1 MAAATAATARPL
13 LILKEG
19 STRSRGTEAQ
29 MQNIAA
35 AKIIAEVVRSTLGPR
50 GMDKMLVDTIGDIT
64 ITNDGATILDEIEVQ
79 HPAAKLLV
87 NTAKTQDK
95 EVGDGTTSVVILTGE
110 LLKKAEA
117 MLNKDIHPTIITSG
131 YRKALEKVLE
141 ALEKIAVPVDVE
153 DEKTLMDIAM
163 TAMRSKGVE
172 YYREYLAKLAVE
184 AIKRVTEIR
193 DGKRVADVD
202 DVQIMK
208 KPGKSVG
215 ETELIKGLIID
226 KEVVHPGMPKRVE
239 NAKIALLDAA
249 MEVEKTEFSA
259 EIRIRDPTQMRAF
272 MDEETRILKQMVE
285 KVKAAGANVVFCQKG
300 IDDMA
305 QFFMAKEGILAVR
318 RVKKSDMEKLAKATG
333 GKVVTNIDDLKPSDL
348 GEAGL
353 VEERR
358 IGEDKMVFVEGCKEP
373 KAVAILI
380 RGGLERAVDEAE
392 RSLHDAL
399 CVVADVVKDGRI
411 VYGGGAVEAELAKEL
426 KKYAAQLGGR
436 EQIAVEAFAEAL
448 EAIPSALAENA
459 GLDPLDIIVAL
470 RAAHE
475 KPDGVSMG
483 VNVFTGKIEDMKEL
497 KVLEPAIVKKAA
509 VSSAVE
515 AAIMILRVDDVV
527 VAAKP
532 PPPKPGEK
540 PPPEY

>member
-1 MAAATAATARPL
+1 MAAATPRPL

-19 STRSRGTEAQ
+19 TTRSRGTEAQ

-95 EVGDGTTSVVILTGE
+95 EVGDGTTTVVILTGE
-110 LLKKAEA
+110 LLKKAEI

-131 YRKALEKVLE
+131 YRKALEK
-141 ALEKIAVPVDVE
+141 ALETLDKIAVPVDIN
-153 DEKTLMDIAM
+153 DEKTLVDIAT

-172 YYREYLAKLAVE
+172 YYRDYLAKLAVE
-184 AIKRVTEIR
+184 AIRRITEER
-193 DGKRVADVD
+193 DGKRIADVD

-208 KPGKSVG
+208 KPGKSIG

-239 NAKIALLDAA
+239 KAKIALLDAA

-272 MDEETRILKQMVE
+272 MDEETKILKQMVE

-411 VYGGGAVEAELAKEL
+411 VYGGGAVEAEITKEL
-426 KKYAAQLGGR
+426 KKYASQLGGR

-475 KPDGVSMG
+475 KPEGVSMG

-509 VSSAVE
+509 ISSAVE